1 MSERLTIHI
10 PYDLARLA
18 VWQRKTVTHYQTNS
32 IIKALDTW
40 LVLKHETRSGWLQN
54 WNQQKDYLLKICKI
68 GESVFRTRLR
78 ILQDLQ
84 LIKYSRHSIKVC
96 SWDQLG
102 TTLEIN
108 PHSKLTVQYDPNDN
122 KRIQDWIIAAEIKDN
137 QSRQSYMIIKKVYE
151 NPVHKN
157 AVTRA
162 LIRAGADKARIKDP
176 VYVLTMLKAIYL
188 ADFVQASEIHSLMI
202 EIRPDTNR
210 GVKGMADAWKFKDP
224 CSVSYWK
231 KVLQRSGIIDIA
243 KLQVQSQERV
253 RNESCH
259 VLWLPKCKP
268 RKGMPP
274 QNQPKQTVLCLCD
287 QITILE
293 PWSLKT
299 ICKDYTDNEDR
310 SNSNLSAN

>member
-1 MSERLTIHI
+1 MSETVKIHI

-32 IIKALDTW
+32 LIKALDTW
-40 LVLKHETRSGWLQN
+40 LVLKHETRSGWLQG
-54 WNQQKDYLLKICKI
+54 WNRQKDYLLKICKI

-78 ILQDLQ
+78 ILRDLK
-84 LIKYSRHSIKVC
+84 LIKYDRHSIKIC
-96 SWDQLG
+96 SWDQLAA
-102 TTLEIN
+102 TLEIDV
-108 PHSKLTVQYDPNDN
+108 HSKLTIQYDLNDN

-137 QSRQSYMIIKKVYE
+137 QARQSYMVIKKVYE

-157 AVTRA
+157 AVTSA

-188 ADFVQASEIHSLMI
+188 ADFVQASAIHSLMI

-210 GVKGMADAWKFKDP
+210 GVRGMANAWKFKHP

-231 KVLQRSGIIDIA
+231 KILQKSGIIDIS
-243 KLQVQSQERV
+243 KLKVKSENRV
-253 RNESCH
+253 RNASCH
-259 VLWLPKCKP
+259 VEWDEID
-268 RKGMPP
+268 
-274 QNQPKQTVLCLCD
+274 KQTILCFCD
-287 QITILE
+287 QIIILE
-293 PWSLKT
+293 PTTALQT

-310 SNSNLSAN
+310 WNSNLSAN